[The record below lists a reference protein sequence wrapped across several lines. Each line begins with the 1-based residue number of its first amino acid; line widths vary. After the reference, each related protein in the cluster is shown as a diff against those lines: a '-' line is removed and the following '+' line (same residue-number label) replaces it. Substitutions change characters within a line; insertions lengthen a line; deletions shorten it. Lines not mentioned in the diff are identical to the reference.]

1 MDRERSHPRRA
12 AVLAVDGGGSKA
24 DAVLLDRHGSLLGKA
39 HRLGR
44 SDVDMRRLAIDPL
57 VEVVDAACLD
67 AGLSPNGSAVAT
79 VGMYCLAGADFP
91 LDERRIGRMLDRLG
105 RTERT
110 LVRNDT
116 FAVLR
121 VGSERGW
128 GVAVVC
134 GAGLNCLGIGPDG
147 RTVRFPALGELSG
160 DLAAGGE
167 WVGIRALAAAVRAR
181 DGRGERTALEGL
193 VPHHFGMGRPETVMN
208 AIYRGRVGSERLMEL
223 APVVVRAA
231 LSGDAVAR
239 NILNEQA
246 GEVALMATAT
256 IRRLRLSSTDVDV
269 ILGGGM
275 FQADDPEF
283 LRRVENEILRVAPSA
298 RIAILRVPP
307 IVGAALLGLDELGA
321 PASASSRVREEIDHA
336 TIDHT
341 IGRRSATDRSSRGL

>member
-1 MDRERSHPRRA
+1 VWAARTWICGASRSIRWSRWWTRRA
-12 AVLAVDGGGSKA
+12 STPVSLRTGPPWPRSVCTAWRGRTFRSTSAASAACSTGWGAPSAPSCATTPSPCCERARSAGGG
-24 DAVLLDRHGSLLGKA
+24 G
-39 HRLGR
+39 
-44 SDVDMRRLAIDPL
+44 
-57 VEVVDAACLD
+57 
-67 AGLSPNGSAVAT
+67 
-79 VGMYCLAGADFP
+79 
-91 LDERRIGRMLDRLG
+91 
-105 RTERT
+105 
-110 LVRNDT
+110 
-116 FAVLR
+116 
-121 VGSERGW
+121 
-128 GVAVVC
+128 
-134 GAGLNCLGIGPDG
+134 
-147 RTVRFPALGELSG
+147 
-160 DLAAGGE
+160 
-167 WVGIRALAAAVRAR
+167 
-181 DGRGERTALEGL
+181 
-193 VPHHFGMGRPETVMN
+193 
-208 AIYRGRVGSERLMEL
+208 
-223 APVVVRAA
+223 A